1 MIYCF
6 GYQTKIGKIYISAE
20 NNFVVEISFLEPEYE
35 EKETSLIKETY
46 GQLQEYFEGKRKSFN
61 VPIKLNGSEF
71 QKKVWTE
78 LLKIPYGSTV
88 SYKDIAKLVRNENA
102 SRAVGMANNKNKI
115 MFIIPCHRV
124 IGKNGSLTGYAGGLD
139 IKTQLLELD
148 IKNK

>member
-20 NNFVVEISFLEPEYE
+20 NNFVVEISFLKPEYE

-88 SYKDIAKLVRNENA
+88 SYKDIAKLVGNENA

-139 IKTQLLELD
+139 IKKQLLELE